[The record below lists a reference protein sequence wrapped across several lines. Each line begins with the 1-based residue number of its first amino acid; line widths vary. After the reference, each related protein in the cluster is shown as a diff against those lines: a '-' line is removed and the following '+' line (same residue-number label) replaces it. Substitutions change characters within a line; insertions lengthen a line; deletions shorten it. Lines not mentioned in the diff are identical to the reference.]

1 MLTWP
6 AFWLGIIN
14 HFWDFAWNTLAP
26 PPPAKFKH
34 SPETS
39 FSSKL
44 EKNPF
49 PLGQNMAAFQGAI
62 YSIFIAAICCGEIPQ
77 NYHIFAWFD
86 QFDASKN
93 RYHFTIPYQQKT
105 LALHGLT
112 MIPHKKKHVRIQGG
126 DLNQSNLQQ
135 LSPLFFKG
143 DPAPSPCWAFCL
155 FQLSRWRGH
164 GSASLQCF
172 AQRIAGRDRRGS
184 RSTGLWL
191 GLSRRFCW
199 GFTWRKRKKTPGWL
213 VYSSKEMMLLLLLLL
228 LLLFSVQVWKVCMVQ
243 NPRCV
248 WNKVQIL

>member
-93 RYHFTIPYQQKT
+93 RYHFTIPYQQKYWFYMDY
-105 LALHGLT
+105 HGLT
-112 MIPHKKKHVRIQGG
+112 MILYKKLTMVPYKKTCKNPGCF

-135 LSPLFFKG
+135 FSPLFFKG
-143 DPAPSPCWAFCL
+143 DPFTVPL
-155 FQLSRWRGH
+155 LGILS
-164 GSASLQCF
+164 F
-172 AQRIAGRDRRGS
+172 PI
-184 RSTGLWL
+184 
-191 GLSRRFCW
+191 
-199 GFTWRKRKKTPGWL
+199 
-213 VYSSKEMMLLLLLLL
+213 
-228 LLLFSVQVWKVCMVQ
+228 VQVAWA
-243 NPRCV
+243 
-248 WNKVQIL
+248 W